1 MQKILDMMYKIFYIV
16 SEFLGVPSS
25 LATRR
30 QPHPGVETHASAW
43 RVSNVI
49 HRHLRRLAP
58 LAGLAA
64 LTLAAPALAQ
74 HSAVPEGHG
83 KTANLQGGDQQHWIN
98 DPHMHAWFDTTRAAF
113 ANGPGKVDVDG
124 YEQKSF
130 AIFRDFAPA
139 MHMTPE
145 GMVDH
150 LKLIP
155 RQVVQIVKEDP
166 HVLDNYDNFVAA
178 TFGPQ

>member
-1 MQKILDMMYKIFYIV
+1 VNRQI
-16 SEFLGVPSS
+16 
-25 LATRR
+25 ATLL
-30 QPHPGVETHASAW
+30 V
-43 RVSNVI
+43 
-49 HRHLRRLAP
+49 
-58 LAGLAA
+58 AGAALAA
-64 LTLAAPALAQ
+64 LALAAPAAAQ
-74 HSAVPEGHG
+74 HPAPAAKPANSAS
-83 KTANLQGGDQQHWIN
+83 LQGNDEQRWIN
-98 DPHMHAWFDTTRAAF
+98 DPHMHAWFDLTRTAF
-113 ANGPGKVDVDG
+113 SGGPGKVDVDG

-130 AIFRDFAPA
+130 AIFRDFAPV

>member
-1 MQKILDMMYKIFYIV
+1 MN
-16 SEFLGVPSS
+16 
-25 LATRR
+25 R
-30 QPHPGVETHASAW
+30 QIAISFAAGAVAVVLTAAGSA
-43 RVSNVI
+43 
-49 HRHLRRLAP
+49 A
-58 LAGLAA
+58 
-64 LTLAAPALAQ
+64 AQ
-74 HSAVPEGHG
+74 HPAPEAKPGA
-83 KTANLQGGDQQHWIN
+83 TANMQGNDEQRWIN
-98 DPHMHAWFDTTRAAF
+98 DPHMHAFFDTTRAAF

-130 AIFRDFAPA
+130 AIFRNFAPV

-155 RQVVQIVKEDP
+155 RQVVQIVREDP

-178 TFGPQ
+178 TFGPR

>member
-1 MQKILDMMYKIFYIV
+1 MN
-16 SEFLGVPSS
+16 
-25 LATRR
+25 R
-30 QPHPGVETHASAW
+30 QIAISFAAGAVAVVLTAAGSA
-43 RVSNVI
+43 
-49 HRHLRRLAP
+49 A
-58 LAGLAA
+58 
-64 LTLAAPALAQ
+64 AQ
-74 HSAVPEGHG
+74 HPAPEAKPGA
-83 KTANLQGGDQQHWIN
+83 TANMQGNDEQRWIN
-98 DPHMHAWFDTTRAAF
+98 DPHMHAFFDTTRAAF

-130 AIFRDFAPA
+130 AIFRDFAPV

-155 RQVVQIVKEDP
+155 RQVVQIVREDP

-178 TFGPQ
+178 TFGPR

>member
-1 MQKILDMMYKIFYIV
+1 MNRQI
-16 SEFLGVPSS
+16 
-25 LATRR
+25 AT
-30 QPHPGVETHASAW
+30 ACA
-43 RVSNVI
+43 
-49 HRHLRRLAP
+49 
-58 LAGLAA
+58 AGA
-64 LTLAAPALAQ
+64 LTAVLALAAPAFAQ
-74 HSAVPEGHG
+74 HPAPAP
-83 KTANLQGGDQQHWIN
+83 TANAATTASLQGNDEQRWIN
-98 DPHMHAWFDTTRAAF
+98 DPHMHAFFDTTRAAF
-113 ANGPGKVDVDG
+113 AGGPGKVDVDA
-124 YEQKSF
+124 YEQKCF

-166 HVLDNYDNFVAA
+166 HVLDNYRNFVDA

>member
-1 MQKILDMMYKIFYIV
+1 M
-16 SEFLGVPSS
+16 
-25 LATRR
+25 
-30 QPHPGVETHASAW
+30 
-43 RVSNVI
+43 
-49 HRHLRRLAP
+49 RHH

-64 LTLAAPALAQ
+64 GICLAALAVGTTASAQ
-74 HSAVPEGHG
+74 HPAMPAGHPT
-83 KTANLQGGDQQHWIN
+83 TANMQGGAQAWIN
-98 DPHMHAWFDTTRAAF
+98 DPHMHAFYQATRSAF
-113 ANGPGKVDVDG
+113 SGGPASVDVDA
-124 YEQKSF
+124 YEQKAF

-166 HVLDNYDNFVAA
+166 HVLDSYDNFVAA

>member
-1 MQKILDMMYKIFYIV
+1 MRL
-16 SEFLGVPSS
+16 
-25 LATRR
+25 
-30 QPHPGVETHASAW
+30 
-43 RVSNVI
+43 
-49 HRHLRRLAP
+49 RLA
-58 LAGLAA
+58 AAAATAVLAA
-64 LTLAAPALAQ
+64 AVPAFAQAPAPDGSVTVHMKDAEQ
-74 HSAVPEGHG
+74 AG
-83 KTANLQGGDQQHWIN
+83 IN
-98 DPHMHAWFDTTRAAF
+98 DPHMHAFYELTRTAF
-113 ANGPGKVDVDG
+113 AKGPAKVDVDA

-139 MHMTPE
+139 MHMSPE

-166 HVLDNYDNFVAA
+166 KVLDSYRNFVDA